1 MKRVLKQF
9 CNIFSAR
16 KIVIKT
22 NRSRYHLYDGI
33 CLYMVEIKAE
43 KGTDHMEQLYTC
55 WGENLDRDHVLME
68 YPRPLLV
75 RDSYLNLNGYWDYT
89 FTKEYKQPERY
100 DGKILVP
107 FSPEAVLSGVNRQLQ
122 PDEYLWY
129 HRVITEEELEELG
142 KNELFSAE
150 NSSEQNGSKQDALK
164 SCNQEDSKGNEND
177 STEIRK
183 KRVLLH
189 FGAVDQACR
198 VFVNGKN
205 AGAHTGGYLP
215 FELDI
220 TEYLHA
226 GENELLVAV
235 KDLSDT
241 SYHARGK
248 QKLKSGGM
256 FYTAQSGIWQTVWME
271 CVTQQ
276 YIRSVETK
284 PDLEKGVIKI
294 KVNTDTAKHSDTKRE
309 NSDKEI
315 TNTEE
320 ELKSSGTEEK
330 DRDVRTK
337 YISNRNE
344 NISTGVAGII
354 IEIQEPKIYKEPM
367 RMPQDVLDK
376 QTEEQR
382 EDESCESDNQS
393 EYTDRAILQTATG
406 VSDTWIEI
414 PLKTL
419 KLWNCETPYLYY
431 FTVTMGEDQIVSYFA
446 MREFSLIK
454 RKEVPRICLNGE
466 IQFQNGVLDQ
476 GYWPDGLYTAPSDEA
491 FIFDLEEMKKTG
503 FNMVRKHLKI
513 EPQRWYYHCDRL
525 GMVVWQD
532 MVNGGSYYKHWF
544 VTYLATLMSWMKISM
559 RDIYPKLLSR
569 ETRAGRHEFVR
580 EMKETVQLLKRHP
593 SIAAWVIFNEGWGQ
607 FQTEDMTR
615 ILREEDPD
623 RLIDQASGWFDQ
635 GGGDF
640 SSLHNYF
647 FKLFIRTEEKRASVL
662 SEFGGYSCRVEGH
675 STCPK
680 LYGYGICKNEKDL
693 NRRYQDRGKKMRG
706 LIPEGLCASV
716 YTQWSDIEE
725 EVNGVYTYD
734 RKVRKIKESID

>member
-1 MKRVLKQF
+1 
-9 CNIFSAR
+9 
-16 KIVIKT
+16 
-22 NRSRYHLYDGI
+22 
-33 CLYMVEIKAE
+33 
-43 KGTDHMEQLYTC
+43 MEQLYTC

-75 RDSYLNLNGYWDYT
+75 RDSYLNLNGYWDYA
-89 FTKEYKQPERY
+89 FTKEYKQPEKY

-215 FELDI
+215 LELDI

-271 CVTQQ
+271 CVPQR
-276 YIRSVETK
+276 YIHSVETK

-294 KVNTDTAKHSDTKRE
+294 KVNTGKHS
-309 NSDKEI
+309 
-315 TNTEE
+315 EE
-320 ELKSSGTEEK
+320 
-330 DRDVRTK
+330 
-337 YISNRNE
+337 
-344 NISTGVAGII
+344 AM
-354 IEIQEPKIYKEPM
+354 IEIREPEIYKDSM
-367 RMPQDVLDK
+367 RMPQDVV
-376 QTEEQR
+376 ESMAIFQR
-382 EDESCESDNQS
+382 
-393 EYTDRAILQTATG
+393 ATG

-414 PLKTL
+414 PLKTF

-431 FTVTMGEDQIVSYFA
+431 FTVTIGEDQIVSYFA

-454 RKEVPRICLNGE
+454 QKEIPRICLNGE
-466 IQFQNGVLDQ
+466 VQFQNGVLDQ
-476 GYWPDGLYTAPSDEA
+476 GYWPDGLYTAPSDAA

-559 RDIYPKLLSR
+559 RDIYPRLLSR

-580 EMKETVQLLKRHP
+580 EMKETVQLLKGHP
-593 SIAAWVIFNEGWGQ
+593 SIVAWVIFNEGWGQ

-675 STCPK
+675 SACPK

-693 NRRYQDRGKKMRG
+693 NRRYQDRVKKMRG